1 MKPDVIRIQK
11 IEKVEL
17 AIDKK
22 TKKPELVEGSQKEVP
37 LDSF

>member
-1 MKPDVIRIQK
+1 MKPDVVGIQK
-11 IEKVEL
+11 IEKVDL
-17 AIDKK
+17 AVDKK